1 MKKKLTKQQKL
12 QKMHQRIK
20 EFRLLDDD
28 FMTICF
34 SENIPATELM
44 LRIILNKPDIKV
56 ERVQT
61 QYSMKNIQGRSV
73 RLDVYA
79 TDSKDKKYNVEVQR
93 AEKGAGV
100 KRARYNSSLI
110 DSNILPAGF
119 DVEELAETFVIF
131 ITESDVIRRNKP
143 IYHID
148 RYIKETEEYFHD
160 GSHIIYVNAAYKAD
174 TELGKLMHDFSVVEP
189 DDMNFKVLSDA
200 TSYYKKNKEGIQRMC
215 KVMEEMITEFVTD
228 EKEIAAIRMLKRG
241 KLTYAE
247 IAEDLDL
254 SLTVIED
261 LAKELTEE

>member
-44 LRIILNKPDIKV
+44 LRIILDKPDIKV

-100 KRARYNSSLI
+100 KRARYNSSL
-110 DSNILPAGF
+110 
-119 DVEELAETFVIF
+119 T
-131 ITESDVIRRNKP
+131 RR
-143 IYHID
+143 
-148 RYIKETEEYFHD
+148 E
-160 GSHIIYVNAAYKAD
+160 
-174 TELGKLMHDFSVVEP
+174 
-189 DDMNFKVLSDA
+189 
-200 TSYYKKNKEGIQRMC
+200 Q
-215 KVMEEMITEFVTD
+215 
-228 EKEIAAIRMLKRG
+228 EIPYSSIGRG
-241 KLTYAE
+241 
-247 IAEDLDL
+247 
-254 SLTVIED
+254 
-261 LAKELTEE
+261 